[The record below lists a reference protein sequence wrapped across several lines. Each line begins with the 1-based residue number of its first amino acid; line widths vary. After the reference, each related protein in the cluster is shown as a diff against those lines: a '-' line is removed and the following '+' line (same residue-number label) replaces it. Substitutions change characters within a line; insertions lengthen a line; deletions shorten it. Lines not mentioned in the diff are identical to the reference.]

1 MTPKAKPRSLM
12 ARLEQLSRSGTS
24 DKEHDI
30 GKRSF
35 RTGSYA
41 WWRTVTHY
49 TPGPWLLARPG
60 IGGRS
65 AGKPA

>member
-1 MTPKAKPRSLM
+1 MV
-12 ARLEQLSRSGTS
+12 RLEQLSGIHTPERDLGAR
-24 DKEHDI
+24 
-30 GKRSF
+30 KRSF
-35 RTGSYA
+35 RTGTYA

>member
-1 MTPKAKPRSLM
+1 M
-12 ARLEQLSRSGTS
+12 ARLEQLSGHAPEKDFGVR
-24 DKEHDI
+24 
-30 GKRSF
+30 KRSF
-35 RTGSYA
+35 RTSTYA

-65 AGKPA
+65 TGKPA